1 MFAFLILSASVTLES
16 VVPRFGALLPR
27 IYPAGLTGN
36 LARVVVERTDWTDTQ
51 RYDIASSPE
60 RIVVR
65 TASDKGA
72 AYAAAR
78 ILRELGY
85 RRFAPHPSWEILP
98 ENPPQNLTLNV
109 SETPDYRMRKIW
121 YLYNLW
127 PEFRKNDDHESWTF
141 FTRQGGD
148 EIRCGHVYQ
157 TFVRREKEFFRE
169 HPECLALVDGE
180 RTGDKLC
187 ISNPLLR
194 ERFAQFVLREYES
207 TRDIVAASVEPSDGG
222 GWCTCEACQK
232 LGSPSDRAITLA
244 NEAVAVLRRAH
255 PGAKVAQYAYGL
267 HSPPP
272 SVKVDGDVIVLVATM
287 FERDGWTASRLVD
300 EWGRRTTIGI
310 REYYYNNLGAPGRGW
325 ATDTRRMSETIPD
338 FFRRGARYLTAES
351 SDSWASGLLGLNVA
365 AETMW
370 NVRTNRKDVM
380 RDFILRAFPSSPRE
394 MATFYGLIDGAS
406 AKPLTGDLLARM
418 RDCLAAAYRKG
429 SSAEK
434 CRVAQLIGYACFCAR
449 LLAFELS
456 GSDEDA
462 VALFEAAAVL
472 KPYYL
477 VPTYWFYRDSRP
489 LGASAKKIAADFD
502 WRTVRPLD
510 PEKGLAE
517 LAPYNRLAFE
527 PREFGLD
534 LVVDPQPAAK
544 GAVELAPLRGNWS
557 FYLQSDGKPFT
568 LGVTGGLIPHY
579 RNRGAVKVSLVQI
592 GGASETGEL
601 ETEVFHDESVPP
613 DGERHDVLVRPRH
626 PGLHRLDVSDGD
638 DRTLYS
644 FPDDLP
650 VAVALMSDGLR
661 QPLAGDFVF
670 YVPKGTSQVG
680 FFVRATAGRVC
691 DPQGKVRLDLR
702 RKTEYGLMDVPSGM
716 DGRYWSVRGLRGV
729 FRPLTVPSV
738 LSINPR
744 FPLKPKGVQ

>member
-1 MFAFLILSASVTLES
+1 MFAFLILSVSVTLES

-27 IYPAGLTGN
+27 IFPAGPTGN
-36 LARVVVERTDWTDTQ
+36 LARVVVERTDWADAQ

-60 RIVVR
+60 RIVIR

-121 YLYNLW
+121 YQYNLW
-127 PEFRKNDDHESWTF
+127 PDFRKNDDHEAWAFSA
-141 FTRQGGD
+141 RLGGD
-148 EIRCGHVYQ
+148 EIRCNHMYQ

-180 RTGDKLC
+180 RKGNKLC

-194 ERFAQFVLREYES
+194 EHFAQFVLREYES
-207 TRDIVAASVEPSDGG
+207 SPDIVAASVEPSDGG
-222 GWCTCEACQK
+222 GWCTCEACRK

-244 NEAVAVLRRAH
+244 NETVSVLRKAH

-272 SVKVDGDVIVLVATM
+272 SVKVDGDVIVMVATM

-325 ATDTRRMSETIPD
+325 ATDTRRMSETIPN

-351 SDSWASGLLGLNVA
+351 SDSWAAGLLGLNVA

-380 RDFILRAFPSSPRE
+380 CDFILRAFPSSPRE
-394 MATFYGLIDGAS
+394 MATFYSLIDGAS
-406 AKPLTGDLLARM
+406 KKPLTGDLLARM
-418 RDCLAAAYRKG
+418 RDCLATAYRAG
-429 SSAEK
+429 TSAEK
-434 CRVAQLIGYACFCAR
+434 RRVAQLIAYTCFCAK

-456 GSDEDA
+456 GSDENA
-462 VALFEAAAVL
+462 AALFESAAVL

-477 VPTYWFYRDSRP
+477 VPTYWFFRDSRP
-489 LGASAKKIAADFD
+489 LGKSAKQIAAAFD
-502 WRTVRPLD
+502 WTTERPLD
-510 PEKGLAE
+510 PEKGLVE
-517 LAPYNRLAFE
+517 LAGYERLAFE
-527 PREFGLD
+527 PKDFGLD
-534 LVVDPQPAAK
+534 LTVDPQPSARGKPA
-544 GAVELAPLRGNWS
+544 LQPLRGNWS
-557 FYLQSDGKPFT
+557 FYLMSDGKPFV
-568 LGVTGGLIPHY
+568 LEVTGGLIKHY
-579 RNRGAVKVSLVQI
+579 RNRGNVKLSLVQI

-613 DGERHDVLVRPRH
+613 DGSLRKVEIRPRR

-638 DRTLYS
+638 DQTRYA

-650 VAVALMSDGLR
+650 VGLAIVTDGLR
-661 QPLAGDFVF
+661 RQLAGDFTF
-670 YVPKGTSQVG
+670 YVPKGTSQIG
-680 FFVRATAGRVC
+680 FFAQTSSGRVC
-691 DPQGKVRLDLR
+691 DPQGKTRFDLR
-702 RKTEYGLMDVPSGM
+702 RKAEYGTIDVPADA
-716 DGRYWSVRGLRGV
+716 DGRYWSVKGLRGV

-738 LSINPR
+738 LNINPK
-744 FPLKPKGVQ
+744 FPLKPKGVR